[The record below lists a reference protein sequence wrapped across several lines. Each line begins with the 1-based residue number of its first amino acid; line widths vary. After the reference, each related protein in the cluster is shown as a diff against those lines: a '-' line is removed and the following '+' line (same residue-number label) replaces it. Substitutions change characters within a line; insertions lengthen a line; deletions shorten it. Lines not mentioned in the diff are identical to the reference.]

1 MMEKLIDEM
10 KQEMEEV
17 VVNLSNELKKIRTG
31 RASLSILDGI
41 KVDYY
46 GNPSPINQVATLS
59 IPSSDTI
66 TIKPW
71 EASMFPK
78 IEKAIIAANIG
89 ISPINDGKQIRL
101 IMPPLDE
108 ERRKDLVKK
117 VKKYLE
123 ERKAS
128 LRNIRR
134 DYRDRIKKLK
144 DDKEI
149 SEDDE
154 HKLYDKVQDILN
166 DYIKKLDNIAEL
178 KEKEIMEI

>member
-1 MMEKLIDEM
+1 MMEKLMNHM
-10 KQEMEEV
+10 KKEMEEV

-41 KVDYY
+41 KVEYY
-46 GNPSPINQVATLS
+46 GNPTPINQVATLS

-66 TIKPW
+66 IIKPW
-71 EASMFPK
+71 ETNMFPK

-101 IMPPLDE
+101 QIPPLDE
-108 ERRKDLVKK
+108 ERRRELVKK

-134 DYRDRIKKLK
+134 EYRDKVKKLK

-154 HKLYDKVQDILN
+154 HKLYDKIQETLN
-166 DYIKKLDNIAEL
+166 DFIKKLDDIAEL